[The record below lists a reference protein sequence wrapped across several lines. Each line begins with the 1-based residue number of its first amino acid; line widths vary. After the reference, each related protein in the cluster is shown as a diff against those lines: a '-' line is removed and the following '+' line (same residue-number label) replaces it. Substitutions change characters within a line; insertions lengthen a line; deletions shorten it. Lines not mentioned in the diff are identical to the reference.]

1 LGHSCFKLK
10 GSETTVITDPFSPDL
25 GIAMGKQTARIVT
38 VSHAHRDHDYT
49 AAVDG
54 EPKIVHGPG
63 EYEIG
68 GVLII
73 GVATFQDDDEGLKR
87 GKNTAY
93 VLEIDEVTVCHLG
106 NLGHLLNAE
115 QLEDIENID
124 VLLVPVGGGNT
135 INAARAAE
143 LVRKIEPRIVIP
155 MHYGNAGGD
164 DARTRSASSSRRS
177 ASARLSR
184 SPKCRSPAAT
194 CRNRPGSF
202 CSTTKAGRPGF
213 IHP

>member
-1 LGHSCFKLK
+1 MGHSCFKLK
-10 GSETTVITDPFSPDL
+10 GSETTVITDPFSPDM

-38 VSHAHRDHDYT
+38 VSHSHRDHDYT

-54 EPKIVHGPG
+54 EPKVVHGPG

-73 GVATFQDDDEGLKR
+73 GVATFQDDDGGQLR

-93 VLEIDEVTVCHLG
+93 VLEIDEVTICHLG

-115 QLEDIENID
+115 QSEDIENID

-143 LVRKIEPRIVIP
+143 MVRKIEPRIVIP
-155 MHYGNAGGD
+155 MHYGNTAGD
-164 DARTRSASSSRRS
+164 DAPDPITKFLSEVGVSEIEPVAKLSVTRSNLPEPTRVI
-177 ASARLSR
+177 LL
-184 SPKCRSPAAT
+184 
-194 CRNRPGSF
+194 NY
-202 CSTTKAGRPGF
+202 
-213 IHP
+213 